1 MAKFNKDRFINIIT
15 GNVQDAINKGLLTK
29 EDIESGDKERLESLV
44 KYELTKY
51 IEDRK
56 FSIDVL
62 RDFNYDE
69 KIGWDALQEQYG
81 TFQSLMD
88 IALVNLWKFL
98 ESEGAIEYT
107 YYHEATL
114 SPDANML
121 DVAREDDKFATADGE
136 QGENDGQKTPKIG
149 SDDSADD
156 SDINTGHEHNEGDP
170 DEDTPN
176 ESEVPERFRPRGRR
190 FYNQ

>member
-1 MAKFNKDRFINIIT
+1 MAKFNKDRFINDIT
-15 GNVQDAINKGLLTK
+15 GNVQDAINKGLIK
-29 EDIESGDKERLESLV
+29 EENIDSGDTEILESLI

-69 KIGWDALQEQYG
+69 KIGWDALQEKYG
-81 TFQSLMD
+81 TFYSLMD

-98 ESEGAIEYT
+98 ESEGAIEYS
-107 YYHEATL
+107 YYHKATI

-121 DVAREDDKFATADGE
+121 DVAREDDKFASADSGQE
-136 QGENDGQKTPKIG
+136 EIEETEPNIDSEETPSDENVENDNV
-149 SDDSADD
+149 D
-156 SDINTGHEHNEGDP
+156 NE
-170 DEDTPN
+170 N
-176 ESEVPERFRPRGRR
+176 ESLNEEPGRFHVRR
-190 FYNQ
+190 RNRFS

>member
-15 GNVQDAINKGLLTK
+15 GNVQDAINKGLLTE
-29 EDIESGDKERLESLV
+29 EDINSADQERLESLV

-81 TFQSLMD
+81 KFYSLMD

-98 ESEGAIEYT
+98 ESEGAIDYS
-107 YYHEATL
+107 YYHKATL

-121 DVAREDDKFATADGE
+121 DVAREDDKFATADNGE
-136 QGENDGQKTPKIG
+136 ENTDTTPKIG
-149 SDDSADD
+149 SDTEGGSDSNVETTEEPNVEDHQADE
-156 SDINTGHEHNEGDP
+156 SAEEGG
-170 DEDTPN
+170 
-176 ESEVPERFRPRGRR
+176 RFRMRGRHR
-190 FYNQ
+190 F

>member
-15 GNVQDAINKGLLTK
+15 GNVQDAINKGLLT
-29 EDIESGDKERLESLV
+29 EDDIDREDQERLESLV

-69 KIGWDALQEQYG
+69 KIGWDALQDQYG
-81 TFQSLMD
+81 KFYSLMD

-98 ESEGAIEYT
+98 ESEGAIDYG
-107 YYHEATL
+107 YYHKATL

-121 DVAREDDKFATADGE
+121 DVAREDDKFATAESGE
-136 QGENDGQKTPKIG
+136 ENKELTPKIG
-149 SDDSADD
+149 SEEEGKPTNIEDSHEET
-156 SDINTGHEHNEGDP
+156 NTEEQTDESAEEG
-170 DEDTPN
+170 N
-176 ESEVPERFRPRGRR
+176 RFHLRGRR
-190 FYNQ
+190 RF